1 MSAASP
7 KIKGLTTI
15 VWGTNNSLGAPAGA
29 IVESISLTP
38 KNGEP
43 IADIENNDGA
53 SATLVLLKD
62 GFTAKVG
69 VVFDSAK
76 AWPDWGD
83 NVGLTLPTVG
93 GNANAAPTTFCC
105 ICVDDVPALARKK
118 EASLEISLVYRPGVA
133 P

>member
-1 MSAASP
+1 MSAPAT

-15 VWGTNNSLGAPAGA
+15 VWGTNNSLGSPAGA
-29 IVESISLTP
+29 IVESISITP

-62 GFTAKVG
+62 GFSAKVTT
-69 VVFDSAK
+69 VYDSNK

-83 NVGLTLPTVG
+83 NVGLNLPTPNS
-93 GNANAAPTTFCC
+93 NASTMFFC

-118 EASLEISLVYRPGVA
+118 EATMEISLVYRPGVA
-133 P
+133 A

>member
-1 MSAASP
+1 MSAPSP

-15 VWGTNNSLGAPAGA
+15 AWGTNNALGSPAGA
-29 IVESISLTP
+29 IVESISITP

-62 GFTAKVG
+62 GFSAKITTVY
-69 VVFDSAK
+69 DSNK

-83 NVGLTLPTVG
+83 NVGLTLPTPNSNG
-93 GNANAAPTTFCC
+93 STTFFC

-118 EASLEISLVYRPGVA
+118 EATMEMSLVYRPGVA
-133 P
+133 A